1 MNIALKNKHIVFSIC
16 TIIFSTVLHAQFSVQ
31 LTPGLMNYGGDL
43 QNKAYTFQQGG
54 FSIGGALIYRISKFS
69 LRAGFNYGKIKGD
82 DVSNTGY
89 DFRNLSFETKVG
101 EASLSLQ
108 YDLFLL
114 DEQHRFTPYVFAGIG
129 AFHFNPYTTYDSQK
143 VYLQPLGTE
152 GQGLPA
158 YPNKKIYSLTEAVIP
173 LGIGL
178 KYKISERIQIGVEFC
193 SRFLFTDYLDD
204 VSGSYAD
211 ENELFKGRGQLAVDV
226 SYRGDEIDPSK
237 PYPSNEIR
245 GNPKQND
252 NYYTTS
258 FSLIYVFPESLFS
271 GNGYGGKKG
280 RVVTCPKD
288 VR

>member
-1 MNIALKNKHIVFSIC
+1 MDMVLRNKHIFFSVC
-16 TIIFSTVLHAQFSVQ
+16 TIIFSTVLQAQFSVQ

-43 QNKAYTFQQGG
+43 QNTAFTFQKDN

-69 LRAGFNYGKIKGD
+69 LRAGLNYGKIRGD
-82 DVSNTGY
+82 DQSNTGY

-114 DEQHRFTPYVFAGIG
+114 DEQHKFTPYVFVGVG
-129 AFHFNPYTTYDSQK
+129 GFHFNPYTTYDSQK
-143 VYLQPLGTE
+143 VYLRPLGTE

-158 YPNKKIYSLTEAVIP
+158 YPEKKVYSLTQFAVP

-178 KYKISERIQIGVEFC
+178 KYRLSERIQVGVEFC
-193 SRFLFTDYLDD
+193 SRLLFTDYLDD
-204 VSGSYAD
+204 VSGTYAD

-226 SYRGDEIDPSK
+226 SYRGDEIDPSR
-237 PYPSNEIR
+237 PYPSGERR
-245 GNPKQND
+245 GNPKQSD

-271 GNGYGGKKG
+271 GSSYSGKRGKA
-280 RVVTCPKD
+280 VNCPKK
-288 VR
+288 VL

>member
-1 MNIALKNKHIVFSIC
+1 M
-16 TIIFSTVLHAQFSVQ
+16 
-31 LTPGLMNYGGDL
+31 
-43 QNKAYTFQQGG
+43 
-54 FSIGGALIYRISKFS
+54 
-69 LRAGFNYGKIKGD
+69 GKVKGD
-82 DVSNTGY
+82 DSSNTGF
-89 DFRNLSFETKVG
+89 DFRTLALKPMWVKQVCAFSMT
-101 EASLSLQ
+101 S
-108 YDLFLL
+108 FLL
-114 DEQHRFTPYVFAGIG
+114 DEQHRFTPYVFAGVG
-129 AFHFNPYTTYDSQK
+129 AFHFSPYTTYDSQK

-158 YPNKKIYSLTEAVIP
+158 YPDKKIYSLTQFAIP

-178 KYKISERIQIGVEFC
+178 KYKLSERIQIGVEFC

-204 VSGSYAD
+204 VSSTYAD

-226 SYRGDEIDPSK
+226 SYRGDETNPSQ
-237 PYPSNEIR
+237 PYPSGETR

-271 GNGYGGKKG
+271 GSGYGGKKG
-280 RVVTCPKD
+280 KSVNCPKD